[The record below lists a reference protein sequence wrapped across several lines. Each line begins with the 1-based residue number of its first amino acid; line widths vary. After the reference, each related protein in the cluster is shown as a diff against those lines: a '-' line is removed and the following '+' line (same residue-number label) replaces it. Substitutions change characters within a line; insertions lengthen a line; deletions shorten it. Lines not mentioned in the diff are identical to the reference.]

1 MLKYVN
7 GLILGQYKDDKIFAD
22 LIEAMYIKNDKKERG
37 KGLQNMSYSPDLV
50 EFAHILLTHSPKAYR
65 QLREV
70 LPLPTQRTL
79 QYVLT

>member
-65 QLREV
+65 QLWEV